1 MPATSGAVTP
11 SESLSPTVSPTGAV
25 TPTVGQTVSV
35 PEGPAPVL
43 PAMPAQ
49 AQEMTNEGAEAFVV
63 YWYDLANYAVTTGDI
78 GPMMTHAAP
87 QCASCQ
93 DLRDQIVAAYS
104 NGGVIID
111 NLWTLGE
118 PAVTIRQ
125 DAVYGVEFTF
135 DQSAGLELDGQGV
148 VEKVFPTDHKTLV
161 AVLQYHG
168 GQWWVEEIANP

>member
-1 MPATSGAVTP
+1 M
-11 SESLSPTVSPTGAV
+11 
-25 TPTVGQTVSV
+25 
-35 PEGPAPVL
+35 
-43 PAMPAQ
+43 
-49 AQEMTNEGAEAFVV
+49 
-63 YWYDLANYAVTTGDI
+63 
-78 GPMMTHAAP
+78 
-87 QCASCQ
+87 
-93 DLRDQIVAAYS
+93 
-104 NGGVIID
+104 IID